1 MIVLHVINDIL
12 TWLIAVP
19 ILIVIIKFT
28 RKLRISL
35 LTTKYGKK
43 IQRGEEHFWDI
54 LRTNDN
60 EENEDKST
68 Q

>member
-1 MIVLHVINDIL
+1 MIMLHVINDIL
-12 TWLIAVP
+12 TWLIVVP

-35 LTTKYGKK
+35 LTTKYVKK
-43 IQRGEEHFWDI
+43 IQRREEHFWDI
-54 LRTNDN
+54 LRIHDD